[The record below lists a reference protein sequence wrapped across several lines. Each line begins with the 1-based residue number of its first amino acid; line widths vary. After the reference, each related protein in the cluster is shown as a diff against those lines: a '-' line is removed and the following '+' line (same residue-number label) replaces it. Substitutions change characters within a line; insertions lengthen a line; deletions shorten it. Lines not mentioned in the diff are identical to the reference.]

1 MAAIQEDIAR
11 VVLPSWVRAGPKRFG
26 TVKHGKLSA
35 DEWRSICI
43 VHLPVTLIRLWAD
56 GSSRHKEMLDNYMD
70 LVGVVEI
77 GGMMRCSEAHIKRYE
92 QLVLRYLGALKKLYK
107 EGSITPNHHIAYH
120 IGEFMRKFGPV
131 HSWRAFAFERF
142 NYLLQNLSTNMHF
155 GASLLGAT

>member
-1 MAAIQEDIAR
+1 
-11 VVLPSWVRAGPKRFG
+11 
-26 TVKHGKLSA
+26 
-35 DEWRSICI
+35 
-43 VHLPVTLIRLWAD
+43 
-56 GSSRHKEMLDNYMD
+56 MLDNYMD

-77 GGMMRCSEAHIKRYE
+77 GGMMRCFEAHIKRYE